1 MGMRPAALFDLDGTL
16 INSEARSL
24 VVWGMLLDSHG
35 VEHDENVLRGFMG
48 RRGPDVLGEMLPG
61 YDMHALMVEIN
72 SYLALPGL
80 PEVEVVPGAA
90 EFVHAVA
97 ASGAPTALVTSA
109 RRWWAED
116 RLRWLGVYDLVQ
128 TIVTAE
134 DVTAGK
140 PDPEAYLTAAARLGV
155 EPADCVVF
163 EDSLAGIAAARAAG
177 MTCVGLATTHH
188 PGELAHADLV
198 VADLTG
204 VKWPIT
210 GWSGPPA

>member
-1 MGMRPAALFDLDGTL
+1 MGLTAALFDLDGTL

-24 VVWGMLLDSHG
+24 AMWALLLDNHG

-48 RRGPDVLGEMLPG
+48 RRVLDVLGGLLPG
-61 YDMHALMVEIN
+61 ADAQALLAEIGD
-72 SYLALPGL
+72 YALRPGL
-80 PEVEVVPGAA
+80 PEIEIVPGAVD
-90 EFVHAVA
+90 FVRSVA
-97 ASGAPTALVTSA
+97 AAGAPAALVTSA

-116 RLRWLGVYDLVQ
+116 RLGWLGVRDAVQ
-128 TIVTAE
+128 TIVSGE

-204 VKWPIT
+204 VEWPIT

>member
-1 MGMRPAALFDLDGTL
+1 VELTAALFDLDGTL

-24 VVWGMLLDSHG
+24 AVWAMLLDNHG
-35 VEHDENVLRGFMG
+35 VAHDENVLRGFMG
-48 RRGPDVLGEMLPG
+48 RRGPDVLGEVMPG
-61 YDMHALMVEIN
+61 YDTHALMAEIN
-72 SYLALPGL
+72 SYVALPGL
-80 PEVEVVPGAA
+80 PEVEIVPGAV
-90 EFVHAVA
+90 EFVRAVA
-97 ASGAPTALVTSA
+97 GSGAPTALVTSA

-116 RLRWLGVYDLVQ
+116 RLRWLGVYDLVR

-140 PDPEAYLTAAARLGV
+140 PDPEAYLTAAARLHVPPG
-155 EPADCVVF
+155 ECVVF

-188 PGELAHADLV
+188 PRELAHADLV

-204 VKWPIT
+204 VKWPIA
-210 GWSGPPA
+210 GGLDRPRR